1 MHVGKEQRIVLAL
14 RWARAVPCQML
25 HSLRFLSFYRART
38 KYNSFGSYVLIA
50 ACASYKRVK
59 CCCLAFS
66 FKDRN
71 GHLSIVDF
79 SMLKKEQSPEGRK
92 ATVNKTGK

>member
-1 MHVGKEQRIVLAL
+1 VGKEQQIVLAL
-14 RWARAVPCQML
+14 RWEKGASHKVL

-38 KYNSFGSYVLIA
+38 KNNGSGFYVLIDSSSW
-50 ACASYKRVK
+50 ASSQRVK
-59 CCCLAFS
+59 CCCLALS

-71 GHLSIVDF
+71 GHLSTVDF
-79 SMLKKEQSPEGRK
+79 SMLKKEQSAEGRK